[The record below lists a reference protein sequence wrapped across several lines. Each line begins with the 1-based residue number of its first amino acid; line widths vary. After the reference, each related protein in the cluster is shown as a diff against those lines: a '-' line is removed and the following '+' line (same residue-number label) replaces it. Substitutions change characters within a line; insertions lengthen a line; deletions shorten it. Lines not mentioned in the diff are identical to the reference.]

1 MHIVPQDS
9 RAEDQSGKIPLS
21 QLWRDNDLALPEMQE
36 VREALQLSKMRICWS
51 LGASVGPSIFEG

>member
-36 VREALQLSKMRICWS
+36 VRETI
-51 LGASVGPSIFEG
+51 